1 MASQPRVL
9 RNLDSL
15 GVLPELSQ
23 NKAPSSLEKKNHT
36 GLPVGC
42 ENNGI
47 PTTVLKK
54 KKPLQPLR
62 NLDSLG
68 VLPDHRAAEAYST
81 EGCSWRKQETK
92 PRVAS
97 H

>member
-1 MASQPRVL
+1 M
-9 RNLDSL
+9 
-15 GVLPELSQ
+15 
-23 NKAPSSLEKKNHT
+23 NHT

-54 KKPLQPLR
+54 RKPLQPLR

-68 VLPDHRAAEAYST
+68 VLPDHRAAEAHLTLSHST

-97 H
+97 VAIL